1 MSQRLSALIIF
12 CGLCVVGVP
21 AAHGEHAAI
30 AAMSR
35 ARVNNAPAST
45 PKARVTA
52 PAPIKVAIT
61 LDDMPGGGP
70 EVLGYSHVQMVK
82 DMVGVLQ
89 AHRISAAMGFV
100 VGGMVESVP
109 ARIEALDAWVQ
120 AGFLVGNHSY
130 SHDRLMDLGL
140 SAFMS
145 DITKNRTLVDALEK
159 RTGQEQS
166 YFRFPYLEEGR
177 TREERRALMQLLA
190 RERYTL
196 ARVSVGFSD
205 TDWAG
210 AYLRCQEQ
218 GDGASLRALD
228 RSYLAQAVAHLQWA
242 LTAANHVL
250 GHAIPHI
257 LLLHV
262 NVPTAKNLDALLR
275 SYEALG
281 VEFISVEEALRE
293 PAYAAYYDAADGDLL
308 SQASAALARPHPPKP
323 VALDGLIDR
332 VCR

>member
-1 MSQRLSALIIF
+1 MSQRLSTLIIL
-12 CGLCVVGVP
+12 CGLCAVGVP
-21 AAHGEHAAI
+21 AAQGEHAAT

-35 ARVNNAPAST
+35 ARLTHGPAST
-45 PKARVTA
+45 PKARAT
-52 PAPIKVAIT
+52 APIKVAIT

-82 DMVGVLQ
+82 DMIAVLQ
-89 AHRISAAMGFV
+89 AHRITAAMGFI
-100 VGGMVESVP
+100 VGGMIDTVP
-109 ARIEALDAWVQ
+109 ARFEALDAWVQ

-130 SHDRLMDLGL
+130 SHDHLAELGL

-145 DITKNRTLVDALEK
+145 DITRNRTLVDALEK

-177 TREERRALMQLLA
+177 TPEERRALMQLLA

-196 ARVSVGFSD
+196 TRVSVGFHD

-210 AYLRCQEQ
+210 AYLRCQEK
-218 GDGASLRALD
+218 GDDPSLRALD
-228 RSYLAQAVAHLQWA
+228 RSYLAQAVAHLQWS
-242 LTAANHVL
+242 LTAADHVV

-275 SYEALG
+275 AYEALG
-281 VEFISVEEALRE
+281 VQFISVEEALRE

-308 SQASAALARPHPPKP
+308 SQASSALSRPHPPKP